1 MRVVHSA
8 AAKAQ
13 LLAVYRYIADEANPD
28 IAQRYTGSILDQCEK
43 LNRFPDRGTP
53 RDDLRPGL
61 RTIAFKRRVVIA
73 YAVMEDR
80 VLIVGIFYG
89 GQDFAALLTED

>member
-1 MRVVHSA
+1 VRVVHSA

-43 LNRFPDRGTP
+43 LNSFPDRGTP